1 MANLLWARNSLR
13 RELLRTVH
21 MLAVANVGLAQRT
34 WLGSLRRV
42 ISCNICHRPVFPRQF
57 VMDDNWEHVVSLIC
71 ADLLQN
77 AHKSVI
83 ETKLEIAKELT
94 LLSKEVSM
102 PLIKPDSQTLS
113 YFLWFVG
120 VWSLPERPH
129 FLFYSKRSP
138 RLGSYQNG
146 HTTFGRKGH
155 SLFGQITSEMS
166 RSGHQN
172 VTISCVF
179 KVEFCVEK

>member
-1 MANLLWARNSLR
+1 
-13 RELLRTVH
+13 

-113 YFLWFVG
+113 YFSWFVG
-120 VWSLPERPH
+120 VFTFWNQPKRA
-129 FLFYSKRSP
+129 YSRKATTKKCDH
-138 RLGSYQNG
+138 YQNG
-146 HTTFGRKGH
+146 HTFCFIQNGH
-155 SLFGQITSEMS
+155 LGWVATKTATLHLVERATLSLVKLLLKWAEVATKMAILQ
-166 RSGHQN
+166 
-172 VTISCVF
+172 
-179 KVEFCVEK
+179 